1 MKISDTF
8 GGYKSQTIK
17 SQNTEDY
24 IMFLGYIV
32 MAFPIIAVMSLFI
45 FLPVLLND
53 KFHQRKRSII
63 RYIVL
68 YAFIGYCMS
77 LLYLTILWYYPNI
90 TFHPKYRLI
99 NLHPFIWISETYEMG
114 FRRMIQQLVLNIG
127 MYVPYGL
134 LLPIVFKKLRN
145 ISIHLVVVFLTTL
158 SIETMQYIIGRSADI
173 DDVIMNFLG
182 GLLGYFLFKIIDHFF
197 LKKFWWCEITN
208 NDVDK

>member
-1 MKISDTF
+1 
-8 GGYKSQTIK
+8 
-17 SQNTEDY
+17 
-24 IMFLGYIV
+24 MFLGYIV
-32 MAFPIIAVMSLFI
+32 MAFPIIAVLSLFI
-45 FLPVLLND
+45 FLPILLSD
-53 KFHQRKRSII
+53 KFHQCKRPII

-68 YAFIGYCMS
+68 YALIGYCMS

-90 TFHPKYRLI
+90 TFHPKYRFL
-99 NLHPFIWISETYEMG
+99 NLHPFIWITETYEMG

-134 LLPIVFKKLRN
+134 LLPMVFKKLRN

-182 GLLGYFLFKIIDHFF
+182 GLLGYFLFKISDHI
-197 LKKFWWCEITN
+197 LKKMSWWCKLTN
-208 NDVDK
+208 NDVE

>member
-1 MKISDTF
+1 
-8 GGYKSQTIK
+8 
-17 SQNTEDY
+17 
-24 IMFLGYIV
+24 MFLGYIV
-32 MAFPIIAVMSLFI
+32 IAFPIIAVMSLFI
-45 FLPVLLND
+45 FLPVFLND
-53 KFHQRKRSII
+53 KFHQRKQPII

-68 YAFIGYCMS
+68 YTFIGYCMS

-90 TFHPKYRLI
+90 TFHPKYRFL
-99 NLHPFIWISETYEMG
+99 NLQPFIWITETYEMG

-145 ISIHLVVVFLTTL
+145 IPIHLVVVFLTTL

-182 GLLGYFLFKIIDHFF
+182 GLLGYFLFKISDHIFQ
-197 LKKFWWCEITN
+197 KMSWWCKITN
-208 NDVDK
+208 NGVE